1 MPLNRSKLKNKGFVK
16 KRLLKYLNIV
26 IYLILLF
33 ILLIYI
39 YDYYIIFIYYY

>member
-1 MPLNRSKLKNKGFVK
+1 MPLNRPKLKNKGFVK

-39 YDYYIIFIYYY
+39 HIYYIFFLYYY